1 MLWSEK
7 KCGKSAEKSK
17 IFVDQTGKISY
28 NIHRMASS
36 LTRKSYDSLRLETA
50 VEHNFSGGVH
60 KCCVPIS
67 PKSATDRK
75 SMVSEREWQP
85 PTAVKFLPAAV
96 LRAEPSCLL
105 KEALAAKQC
114 SK

>member
-60 KCCVPIS
+60 NAAYLSAQEASQIES
-67 PKSATDRK
+67 PW
-75 SMVSEREWQP
+75 VQ
-85 PTAVKFLPAAV
+85 
-96 LRAEPSCLL
+96 
-105 KEALAAKQC
+105 KENGNRQRP
-114 SK
+114 

>member
-1 MLWSEK
+1 MSTTNNIQEILK
-7 KCGKSAEKSK
+7 KF
-17 IFVDQTGKISY
+17 IDQTGKISY
-28 NIHRMASS
+28 NINRMASS
-36 LTRKSYDSLRLETA
+36 YMRRLSDSLRLETA
-50 VEHNFSGGVH
+50 VEHILSGGVH

-67 PKSATDRK
+67 PRSATDRK
-75 SMVSEREWQP
+75 SMGLEREWQP